1 MRLYAIGL
9 IVMFLLPGL
18 CLAQSPAAAPAEQ
31 QAKPQL
37 KPAPVDCK
45 RNQTWSQTQERCVAF
60 VTCEKTKQPWTLRC
74 LANGEYKN
82 TKLQDLYK
90 RGFRLTEISSKGA
103 YYFKEGR

>member
-18 CLAQSPAAAPAEQ
+18 CLAQGAATGPAEQ
-31 QAKPQL
+31 PAGPRL
-37 KPAPVDCK
+37 KPAPVDCR
-45 RNQTWSQTQERCVAF
+45 RNQTWSQAQERCVAT
-60 VTCEKTKQPWTLRC
+60 VTCEKTKKPWTLRC
-74 LANGEYKN
+74 LVDGEYKN
-82 TKLQDLYK
+82 TKLQNLYK